1 MYYAEIDE
9 NGRCFHVTNDKLPL
23 SDTII
28 EVKNIDVLGMI
39 WNGTEWANETKIE
52 ETVPQP
58 TQLDRI
64 EATLAILTADT
75 VTEESIY
82 AVMQEGVN
90 EV

>member
-1 MYYAEIDE
+1 MYYAEVDE

-39 WNGTEWANETKIE
+39 WNGTDWKQESKSE
-52 ETVPQP
+52 EMISLP

-64 EATLAILTADT
+64 ESTLAILTADT

-82 AVMQEGVN
+82 TAMQEGVN

>member
-1 MYYAEIDE
+1 MYYAEVDE

-39 WNGTEWANETKIE
+39 WNGTDWKQESKSE
-52 ETVPQP
+52 EMISLP
-58 TQLDRI
+58 TLLDRI
-64 EATLAILTADT
+64 ESTLAILTADT

-82 AVMQEGVN
+82 TAMQEGVN

>member
-39 WNGTEWANETKIE
+39 WNGTDWKQESKSE
-52 ETVPQP
+52 EMIHMV
-58 TQLDRI
+58 LYKNKFHNSSSKNRRNLLLG
-64 EATLAILTADT
+64 TLWQD
-75 VTEESIY
+75 
-82 AVMQEGVN
+82 G
-90 EV
+90 

>member
-1 MYYAEIDE
+1 MYYAEVDE

-39 WNGTEWANETKIE
+39 WNGTDWKQESKSE
-52 ETVPQP
+52 EMISLP

-64 EATLAILTADT
+64 ESTLAILTADT
-75 VTEESIY
+75 VPEESIY
-82 AVMQEGVN
+82 TAMQEGVN

>member
-28 EVKNIDVLGMI
+28 EVKNIDILGMI
-39 WNGTEWANETKIE
+39 WNGTDWKQESKSE
-52 ETVPQP
+52 EMISLP

-64 EATLAILTADT
+64 ESTLAILTADT

-82 AVMQEGVN
+82 TAMQEGVN

>member
-1 MYYAEIDE
+1 MYYAEVDE

-39 WNGTEWANETKIE
+39 WNGTDWKQESKSE
-52 ETVPQP
+52 EMISLP

-64 EATLAILTADT
+64 ESTLAILTADT

-82 AVMQEGVN
+82 TAMQEGVI

>member
-28 EVKNIDVLGMI
+28 EVENIDVLGMI